1 MNFLDK
7 YSKKETISSLEI
19 LKQINFFR
27 EKEGDKT
34 ELRHDNLLQVIRDE
48 FEEEIGLLKIQ
59 ETPYIHPQNKQQYP
73 MFELTPSQAKQVL
86 LRESKF
92 VRRAVIHYIEKLEN
106 EVQELRMKEFQ
117 RVLENS
123 ERLMIENKN
132 LEKEVENFKYQSGDG
147 KYLKAVSKIKWLRD
161 YFYTDKKGFEV
172 RLYKEL
178 ILLSNEK
185 NIPYDGVIPPLSDKE
200 ILVFDV
206 IIYNLFKE
214 KLDKDTNMKIMPS
227 YRRLW

>member
-92 VRRAVIHYIEKLEN
+92 VRRAVIHYIEKLE
-106 EVQELRMKEFQ
+106 
-117 RVLENS
+117 
-123 ERLMIENKN
+123 
-132 LEKEVENFKYQSGDG
+132 KEVENFKYQSGDG

-185 NIPYDGVIPPLSDKE
+185 NIPYNGVIPPLSDKE

>member
-1 MNFLDK
+1 MIFLNK
-7 YSKKETISSLEI
+7 YSKEKTISSLEI

-27 EKEGDKT
+27 EKEGNKT
-34 ELRHDNLLQVIRDE
+34 ELRHDTLLNIIRDE
-48 FEEEIGLLKIQ
+48 FEEEIGLQKIL

-73 MFELTPSQAKQVL
+73 MFELTSSQAKQIL

-117 RVLENS
+117 RLLESS
-123 ERLMIENKN
+123 EKLMIENKN
-132 LEKEVENFKYQSGDG
+132 LEKEIEDFKYQSGDG

-185 NIPYDGVIPPLSDKE
+185 NIQYDGVVPPLSDKE
-200 ILVFDV
+200 ILVFDM
-206 IIYNLFKE
+206 IIYDLFKE
-214 KLDKDTNMKIMPS
+214 KLDKDIDMKIMPS